1 MIYSKAAMVEK
12 IKKPPSVE
20 VLELLVARRAVFI
33 FVTIESGHLGVK

>member
-12 IKKPPSVE
+12 IKKPLSVE

-33 FVTIESGHLGVK
+33 FITIESWHVGVK